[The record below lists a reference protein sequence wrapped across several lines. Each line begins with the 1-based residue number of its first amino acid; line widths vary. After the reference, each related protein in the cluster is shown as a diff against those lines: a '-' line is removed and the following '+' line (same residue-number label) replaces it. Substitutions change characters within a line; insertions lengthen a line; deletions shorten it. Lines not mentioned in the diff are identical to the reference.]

1 MDIGSL
7 SDESLPW
14 VLGFNTFA
22 HEIGVPVPLMPT
34 ALFAGARVTE
44 GEANAI
50 GLVLVIMAG
59 TLLGN
64 TVWYGAG
71 RIFGS
76 RVLKTLCRI
85 SLSQDTC
92 VGKTEVA
99 FTKWGRW
106 SLVLGHFI
114 PGVSLVAPP
123 LAGALGMSWATFLG
137 FTALGA
143 ALYGGV
149 VVGAGMVLSGGIL
162 AIANALLAHG
172 SESLAVLLA
181 VLVAY
186 AGWKWWRRRLT
197 AGTLQAPH
205 ISVAELLEALRSV
218 APPIVVDVRG
228 HATRAGDPRLVPSAR
243 PSTIDE
249 VVQSLAEHP
258 KSARIVVYCACP
270 NDASAAQAVRMLH
283 AAGYTEARVL
293 RGGLDAW
300 FGETTPD

>member
-1 MDIGSL
+1 MDIAPF

-14 VLGFNTFA
+14 TLGLNTLA
-22 HEIGVPVPLMPT
+22 HEIGIPVPLMPT
-34 ALFAGARVTE
+34 ALFAGARVSQ
-44 GEANAI
+44 GDANAI

-59 TLLGN
+59 TLIGN
-64 TVWYGAG
+64 AVWYGAG
-71 RIFGS
+71 RAFGS
-76 RVLKTLCRI
+76 RVLKTLCKI

-143 ALYGGV
+143 ALYGSV
-149 VVGAGMVLSGGIL
+149 MVGAGMVMSGGIL

-172 SESLAVLLA
+172 AESLAVLLLA
-181 VLVAY
+181 LLAY
-186 AGWKWWRRRLT
+186 VGWKWWRRRLT
-197 AGTLQAPH
+197 LGTLQAPH
-205 ISVAELLEALRSV
+205 ISVAELQEALRSV
-218 APPIVVDVRG
+218 APPIIVDVRG
-228 HATRAGDPRLVPSAR
+228 VATRAGDPRVVPSAR
-243 PSTIDE
+243 PTTIDE

-258 KSARIVVYCACP
+258 KSAMIVVYCACP
-270 NDASAAQAVRMLH
+270 NDASAAQAVRLLR
-283 AAGYTEARVL
+283 AAGYGEARVL

-300 FGETTPD
+300 FSG